1 MCLDDDLAV
10 DSNVADINN
19 INLSDEWE
27 QSYIEHQEQRCVLN
41 AAVPALALDA
51 PITYTTDLDSD
62 TLLDLL
68 EIEELGSAVSW
79 PSGLD
84 ARIARI
90 ILRDRSG

>member
-1 MCLDDDLAV
+1 MSLDDDLAV

-27 QSYIEHQEQRCVLN
+27 QSYIEHQEQRCVPN
-41 AAVPALALDA
+41 AAVPALPLDA
-51 PITYTTDLDSD
+51 PSTYTTDLDSD